1 MNSIAT
7 DTRPTEG
14 TVSRLPLIAAA
25 VTMVLW
31 ASSFIA
37 IRAIA
42 VDYSPG
48 AMALGRL
55 VVGAVALS
63 AVAVWR
69 RAAGRIQIPR
79 GRPLVLVMIYGAL
92 WFGIYAVA
100 LNAAERHLDAGTAAL
115 LVNVAPIIVAVLAGL
130 FLAEGFPRSLVAGV
144 IIAFAGVIIITVA
157 TSTGTMDTAGVLLG
171 LAAAVLYAAGVLVQK
186 KALATVD
193 PFSATWLG
201 CLFGVVVCLPFA
213 PSLVGELGTAP
224 PSATAGIV
232 YLGLFPTAI
241 AFSTWAYALSRTSA
255 GKLSAS
261 SYLVPGLAVLMSW
274 LILSE
279 VPAPLALAGG
289 ALCLVGV
296 AVTRLPGRR
305 PAAR

>member
-1 MNSIAT
+1 MNTVIALPP
-7 DTRPTEG
+7 PTTG
-14 TVSRLPLIAAA
+14 SVSRLPLVAAA
-25 VTMVLW
+25 VTMILW

-63 AVAVWR
+63 VVAAVR
-69 RAAGRIQIPR
+69 HSSGRLRIPR
-79 GRPLVLVMIYGAL
+79 GRPLLLVVIYGVL

-100 LNAAERHLDAGTAAL
+100 LNAAEQHLDAGTAAL

-130 FLAEGFPRSLVAGV
+130 FLAEGFPRSLVAGL
-144 IIAFAGVIIITVA
+144 IIAFAGVITITVA
-157 TSTGTMDTAGVLLG
+157 TSAGTMDTIGVVLG
-171 LAAAVLYAAGVLVQK
+171 LAAAVLYAVGVLVQK

-193 PFSATWLG
+193 AFSATWLG
-201 CLFGVVVCLPFA
+201 CLFGVVACLPFA
-213 PSLVGELGTAP
+213 PTLIREIGTAP
-224 PSATAGIV
+224 TSATAGIV

-241 AFSTWAYALSRTSA
+241 AFSTWAYALSHTSA

-261 SYLVPGLAVLMSW
+261 SYLVPGLAVVMSW
-274 LILSE
+274 LILAE
-279 VPAPLALAGG
+279 IPAPLALAGG

-296 AVTRLPGRR
+296 AVTRLPTRR
-305 PAAR
+305 R